1 MELYQQKKEEGNF
14 ISTERHH
21 RIRPLPKSFGS
32 HFEGIEE
39 KAPLRF
45 ETGTKSHDHPR
56 KIVGPSR
63 QNYLNNMVDGAIYE
77 GKLDLCLTLIKAFV

>member
-1 MELYQQKKEEGNF
+1 M
-14 ISTERHH
+14 RMVV
-21 RIRPLPKSFGS
+21 PKSCGS

-39 KAPLRF
+39 KALLHF

-63 QNYLNNMVDGAIYE
+63 QNYLNNMVDGATYE
-77 GKLDLCLTLIKAFV
+77 GKLDLCLTLMAFV